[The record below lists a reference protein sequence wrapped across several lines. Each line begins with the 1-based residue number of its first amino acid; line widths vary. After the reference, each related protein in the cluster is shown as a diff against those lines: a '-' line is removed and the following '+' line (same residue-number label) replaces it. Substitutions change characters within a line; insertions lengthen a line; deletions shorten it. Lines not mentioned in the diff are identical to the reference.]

1 MGCPT
6 IHGPPEA
13 AESALWACANTSVD
27 TAVFS
32 LVLCF
37 GLLVATVGIIEKVLM
52 RNPF

>member
-37 GLLVATVGIIEKVLM
+37 GLLVVAQSVLLWLSLKLY
-52 RNPF
+52 